1 MIYFRYVS
9 LSIFVIQV
17 SSGAVAG
24 ILSLSPEKI
33 QAVDMDTNNSPIVYS
48 FLSGTPASFGEY
60 FSIDATTGAV
70 RQTRAVDTS
79 VSKKFEIIVKVRV
92 RMIKH

>member
-1 MIYFRYVS
+1 M
-9 LSIFVIQV
+9 IQV